1 MAKIEK
7 YTFDY
12 HEVVEALIKQQ
23 GINTGLW
30 ALAVEF
36 GIKATNIGPDDK
48 QLSPAAIIPIR
59 NIGIIRAEESTN
71 LSVDASIVNP
81 ATGTKR
87 AKKKVAKKKQV
98 AK

>member
-1 MAKIEK
+1 MAKIDR

-12 HEVVEALIKQQ
+12 QEVVEALIKQQ

-36 GIKATNIGPDDK
+36 GINATNIGPDDK

-59 NIGIIRAEESTN
+59 NIGLIHADAPSN

-81 ATGTKR
+81 SAGAKR
-87 AKKKVAKKKQV
+87 VAKKAAKKKQV
-98 AK
+98 VK